1 MTTRSGSRF
10 KAAEMSSG
18 ESAVADLIRVL
29 LEDRQRQE
37 DERARREERRQQ
49 ETQEQLALERERQ
62 DARHQMQ
69 MEQMQEQLTM
79 VRGWMERSQARDE
92 HLGRAIQ
99 DPLKL
104 TKLTET
110 EDIESYLTTFE
121 RMMQVYHVDEERWA
135 FKLAP
140 QLTGRAQQAYAAMTT
155 EDATNY
161 QRVKAAIL
169 HRYNITEDTYRRRFR
184 DARKQSGESFTEMVI
199 RLYDLVKKWMASCET
214 VEEVLDRM
222 VVEQVVSTMS
232 TDLRIWVTERKPESR
247 EVAGR
252 LADSYIQARQNEGGR
267 NDGRKKIAG
276 PKSRDVTQQGTG
288 DGNRDPKKC
297 RSCGQEGHWAKYC
310 PKKTE
315 AQTTE
320 GCHKGDPKS
329 SPVVKMER
337 VKCYNCQRFGHFAAD
352 CPEKGYFCGESG
364 VGSVIRKG
372 IVNGQ
377 TVEDIVLDTGCTRTM
392 VHRKLVKEPQYVDGE
407 AVTIRCAHGDTVLY
421 PLADV
426 EIILEEGPVKVK
438 AAVAE
443 KLPASV
449 LLGTDVP
456 QLGKLLLDKPV
467 VEEALV
473 VKTRAQTIKDKAEE
487 QEHEAKQQ
495 ECGVRP
501 HPLEDQDGGSVI
513 DVSDGIEMPGQS
525 FADDLF
531 RQDGRAKPRQTR
543 KQKREERARHG
554 VIRAKDLPQKAPT
567 WNFGSKEELI
577 ELQRTDDTLETVRKE
592 ASGQTEA
599 VDSGLFERDGVIY
612 RRWIPAG
619 GIPGQPIDQI
629 VLPKN
634 YRRKV
639 LHIAHTIPL
648 GGHLAKKR
656 TARRVMKCFYWP
668 TLFQDAGDFCKSCEE
683 CQKCTQRRGSRAP
696 MIPMP
701 LLTTPFERV
710 AMDIIGPL
718 PRSRSGNRYV
728 LVMCD
733 YGTRYPEAVPL
744 KSIEAEKIAE
754 ELVAIFARVGIPKE
768 ILTDQ
773 GSNFTSQLL
782 AELYR
787 LLKVSAIRTSPYHPQ
802 TDGLVE
808 RFNQTLKEM
817 LRKSAQE
824 DGKDWDKLIPY
835 VLFAYREVPQESTGY
850 SPFELVYGRE
860 VRGPMDVL
868 KESWESSERS
878 DESVLS
884 YILLMRERLAHM
896 TELVQKNLS
905 MAQTRQKN
913 SYDRG
918 THERQFAT
926 GDQVL
931 VLLPTTT
938 SKLTARWQG
947 PYEVVKPV
955 GKVNYLVD
963 LYDRRRR
970 KRVLHVNMLK
980 EWKTPTSSS
989 YLALEELP
997 EDEIP
1002 GWDDE
1007 GGEVHLGEDLT
1018 AGQKYELEQL
1028 VTEFTDVL
1036 SSIPGETRLTDH
1048 HIETGNAR
1056 PVRLPPYR
1064 LPQAYRDSVQIELKK
1079 MLDHGIIEHSKS
1091 D

>member
-1 MTTRSGSRF
+1 
-10 KAAEMSSG
+10 
-18 ESAVADLIRVL
+18 
-29 LEDRQRQE
+29 
-37 DERARREERRQQ
+37 
-49 ETQEQLALERERQ
+49 
-62 DARHQMQ
+62 
-69 MEQMQEQLTM
+69 
-79 VRGWMERSQARDE
+79 
-92 HLGRAIQ
+92 
-99 DPLKL
+99 
-104 TKLTET
+104 
-110 EDIESYLTTFE
+110 
-121 RMMQVYHVDEERWA
+121 
-135 FKLAP
+135 
-140 QLTGRAQQAYAAMTT
+140 MTT
-155 EDATNY
+155 EDAINY

-252 LADSYIQARQNEGGR
+252 LADSYIQARQNEGDR

-320 GCHKGDPKS
+320 GGHKGDPKS

-337 VKCYNCQRFGHFAAD
+337 VKCYNCQRFGHFATD

-372 IVNGQ
+372 IVDGQ
-377 TVEDIVLDTGCTRTM
+377 SVEDIVLDTGCTRTM
-392 VHRKLVKEPQYVDGE
+392 VHRKLVKESQYVDGE

-592 ASGQTEA
+592 ASEKTEA
-599 VDSGLFERDGVIY
+599 VHSGLFERDGVIY

-683 CQKCTQRRGSRAP
+683 CQKCTRRRGSRAP

-718 PRSRSGNRYV
+718 PRSRS
-728 LVMCD
+728 
-733 YGTRYPEAVPL
+733 EAVPL
-744 KSIEAEKIAE
+744 KSIEAEKIVE

-884 YILLMRERLAHM
+884 YILLRRERLAHM

-905 MAQTRQKN
+905 KAQTRQKN

-989 YLALEELP
+989 YSALEELP

-1036 SSIPGETRLTDH
+1036 SSLPGETRLTDH
-1048 HIETGNAR
+1048 PIAFFSRKLLPRDERYSTVEKECLAIKLAVQNFRTYLLGRSFQIQTDHRSLEWLDRLKENNARLTRWSLFLQPYQYTVQYRQGRRNGNADALSR
-1056 PVRLPPYR
+1056 AW
-1064 LPQAYRDSVQIELKK
+1064 QQ
-1079 MLDHGIIEHSKS
+1079 
-1091 D
+1091 